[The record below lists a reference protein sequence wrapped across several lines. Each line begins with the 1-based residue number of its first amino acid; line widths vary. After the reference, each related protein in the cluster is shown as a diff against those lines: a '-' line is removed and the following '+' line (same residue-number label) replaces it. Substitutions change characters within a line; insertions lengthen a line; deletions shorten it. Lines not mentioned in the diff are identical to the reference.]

1 MYSLRRL
8 TINNFSIFKIIALLA
23 VCSIS
28 SCNGC
33 GNSAKSKKLG
43 RSNKEL
49 HTPDT
54 PPINPAKIDLAF
66 LVLTDEQEFIDKEE
80 IKFKIQ
86 NHGDKIST
94 DDIQMKLE
102 ATEVAMEFNLGK
114 KAGSSIHANLTQI
127 LGLSVAKDLVEGEA
141 SAEIVLQLKDIKTK
155 AASSTIRLTLTSKEK
170 TIKKTLH
177 WKAGKLEIIGLA
189 DFSGFNEATFQLKNG
204 TSLALEPK
212 NIVVELTSKVSG
224 LVLEFTDIGK
234 SSATLGKL
242 LGNNTTIKFR
252 EQTGSISFKVKKQPA
267 IETAT
272 VTITIK
278 SKIGNTKLA
287 QSTVTWTKKDIE
299 LNIHKVQPVEL
310 QGSVNTKFVVQI
322 KNNGKDKSE
331 ASKLQLQLERIQ
343 GTNATID
350 GATVKGEGVFT
361 INLNSLG
368 NIAAFSPGYH
378 NPYQIKIIPHA
389 DNFAEFE
396 MQLLYDGQFVG
407 DKNIIVWKGEPK
419 VKVTTTDA
427 NLKGD
432 TKTTQLTFINESGFD
447 LDMEMLKKVKVQLNS
462 ITKDAEIK
470 YYDNYNGYLYGWR
483 SINDGYTTT
492 TLADLVSNSLSTG
505 NSKTVDITINT
516 DKNGKASF
524 ELELVGSTGE
534 EKDRKV
540 NVVWNGEPKVEVK
553 VNSGALLEDHFDHIE
568 LTGHKKQAYL
578 TFIDRGGFELD
589 KDILQSLR
597 IKLNNLT
604 EGAKVLYG
612 TTTIDGASLWDVL
625 GKSLLHYKSQNI
637 ILDCGTNKEVSF
649 ELELVGS
656 TSEERNRKVK
666 VVWKEGPMVKLESI
680 TPNIDG
686 LRGNSAR
693 EIKIKVSN
701 GGKFKLEQADL
712 EKITFNYTKNSSKGK
727 LTKKGSSEDIQSK
740 NLLQLLDKNELTPG
754 SYQELDLTIDNEQA
768 FQVEFTNLKLEGS
781 SFTSKNYRVNWIGE
795 INLALEAVGDLTA
808 LEGDHGKH
816 FKIKVTN
823 NSGFTLSE
831 AFLKG
836 ITFTYRG
843 YQGEIIQETSCKQI
857 QGRTLWDVLDNEIL
871 QAGESKSIALFIAN
885 NTSNEIRF
893 TDLTLSR
900 GNLLT
905 LSGSVNNVIKSI
917 CWRKSLLIAGVWD
930 DKILQLEEGKI
941 KAELNF
947 WNENKSIATEN
958 KLKEI
963 QVKLNNLPAGISV
976 FYNKNNTLNQIT
988 ATTTLWDILGEG
1000 LASSDSKEGEDGKTI
1015 IITIDPGTN
1024 TAFQFEVE
1032 LVGSN
1037 IEEKLRKAKIHWTA
1051 AQIS

>member
-8 TINNFSIFKIIALLA
+8 TINNFSIFKIITLLA

-54 PPINPAKIDLAF
+54 PPIIPAKIDLAF

-94 DDIQMKLE
+94 DDIQMELE
-102 ATEVAMEFNLGK
+102 ATEVDMEFNLGK

-177 WKAGKLEIIGLA
+177 WKAGKLEIIELA
-189 DFSGFNEATFQLKNG
+189 DFSGFNEATFQLKND

-234 SSATLGKL
+234 SSSTLGKL

-252 EQTGSISFKVKKQPA
+252 EQTGSISFKVKEQPA

-278 SKIGNTKLA
+278 SKIDNTKLA
-287 QSTVTWTKKDIE
+287 QSTVTWTRKDIE
-299 LNIHKVQPVEL
+299 LNIHKVDPVEL

-322 KNNGKDKSE
+322 ENNGKDKSE

-350 GATVKGEGVFT
+350 GATVKGEGVFI

-368 NIAAFSPGYH
+368 NIAALSPGYD

-396 MQLLYDGQFVG
+396 MKLLYDGQFVG
-407 DKNIIVWKGEPK
+407 DKNTIVWKGKPK
-419 VKVTTTDA
+419 VKVTTTEA

-432 TKTTQLTFINESGFD
+432 NKTTQLTFINESGFD
-447 LDMEMLKKVKVQLNS
+447 LDMKMLKKVKVQLNS
-462 ITKDAEIK
+462 ITKDVKIK
-470 YYDNYNGYLYGWR
+470 YYDGDIYGWR
-483 SINDGYTTT
+483 SINDEYTTT

-516 DKNGKASF
+516 GKNGKASF
-524 ELELVGSTGE
+524 ELELVGSTSE

-553 VNSGALLEDHFDHIE
+553 VNSGALLENYFDHIE

-578 TFIDRGGFELD
+578 TFIDRAGFELD

-686 LRGNSAR
+686 LRGNAAR

-701 GGKFKLEQADL
+701 EGKFKLEQADL
-712 EKITFNYTKNSSKGK
+712 EKVTFNYAKNSSEGK

-781 SFTSKNYRVNWIGE
+781 SVTSKNYRVNWIGE
-795 INLALEAVGDLTA
+795 INLALEAVGDLTD

-816 FKIKVTN
+816 FEIKVAN
-823 NSGFTLSE
+823 NSGFALSE
-831 AFLKG
+831 TSLKG

-843 YQGEIIQETSCKQI
+843 YQGEIIQETPRKQI
-857 QGRTLWDVLDNEIL
+857 QGMKLWDVLDNQIL
-871 QAGESKSIALFIAN
+871 QAGESKSIALFIDN
-885 NTSNEIRF
+885 NTSNEIIF
-893 TDLTLSR
+893 TDLTLSG

-941 KAELNF
+941 KTKLNF

-963 QVKLNNLPAGISV
+963 QVKLNNLPADISV

-988 ATTTLWDILGEG
+988 AATTLWDILGES
-1000 LASSDSKEGEDGKTI
+1000 LASFDSEEGEDGKTI

-1024 TAFQFEVE
+1024 TDFQFELE

-1051 AQIS
+1051 A